1 MRYLCRMAKVVK
13 FPVQPPEKFGF
24 RPVRKKREAP
34 APRTA
39 QLNLFTGAK
48 VVKLNQ
54 LSPFEEALMLDE
66 HGDKAAKDHY
76 LKAIKEGDSVP
87 DAYCNLGILES
98 KLKNFPKAIDAF
110 TLSLKEDPRHFES
123 HYNLANLYAEIGNL
137 PLAKVHYQM
146 SISIEPEFPNSYFN
160 LGLTLAMNNEIND
173 AVLMLLEYRKRT
185 TADDHTQVDE
195 LIESLVRS
203 K

>member
-1 MRYLCRMAKVVK
+1 MAKVVK

-34 APRTA
+34 VPKTG
-39 QLNLFTGAK
+39 QLNLFTGGK
-48 VVKLNQ
+48 LVKLNQ
-54 LSPFEEALMLDE
+54 LSSFEEALLLDE
-66 HGDKAAKDHY
+66 RNEKSAKDQY
-76 LKAIKEGDSVP
+76 LKAIKEGDSVA

-98 KLKNFPKAIDAF
+98 KLKNFPKAIDCF

-160 LGLTLAMNNEIND
+160 LGLTMAINKEINS
-173 AVLMLLEYRKRT
+173 AVEMLLEYRRRT
-185 TADDHTQVDE
+185 TDDDHKQVDE
-195 LIESLVRS
+195 LIESLIRTS
-203 K
+203 